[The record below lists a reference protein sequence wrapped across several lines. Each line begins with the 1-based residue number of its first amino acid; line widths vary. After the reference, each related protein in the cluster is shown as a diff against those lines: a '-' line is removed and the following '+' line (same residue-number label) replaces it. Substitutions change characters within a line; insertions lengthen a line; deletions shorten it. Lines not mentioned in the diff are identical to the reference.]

1 LIAPSNVLII
11 DDDPAMR
18 DGCLQTLSSRE
29 CRVSLAENGED
40 GLACLQCEPFDVVLL
55 DLRMPHIQ
63 GLDALERIRLIDPEV
78 AVIIITGFATVE
90 SAVKAMK
97 RGAFDFI
104 PKPFTPAMLRTV
116 VGRALEQ
123 QRSAGSARNDI
134 DEVGDIPGVGTLIG
148 ETPVMKRL
156 RRMIRRIGSSG
167 STVLITGE
175 SGTGKE
181 LVARAL
187 HHHSPRAQAPF
198 VAVDCGCL
206 VESLA
211 EARLFGHVRGAFTG
225 ADCTRPGMFEQAD
238 RGTILLDEVSN
249 MSGAVQHKLLRVL
262 QEFEITPVGSTQP
275 IGVDVRVI
283 AATNADLGVRVKQ
296 GSFRQ
301 DLYYRLNVIPLRLPP
316 LRERKEDIPLL
327 AEHFFHRF
335 NRKRRN
341 RQLKNITSGAI
352 CLLEERDWPGNV
364 RELENVIERA
374 AVLCDG
380 DKLTEQDFADH
391 LAEPTEEALRAGSRN
406 LPLREAERDHIREV
420 LASHNFNLARTARA
434 LQIDRK
440 TLRNKARKYGLLD
453 ERPRSHS

>member
-1 LIAPSNVLII
+1 MI

-18 DGCLQTLSSRE
+18 DGCLQTLSSQE
-29 CRVSLAENGED
+29 CRVSLAENGEE
-40 GLACLQCEPFDVVLL
+40 GLAHLQCEPFDVVLL
-55 DLRMPHIQ
+55 DLRMPGIQ
-63 GLDALERIRLIDPEV
+63 GLEALGRIRLIDPEV

-90 SAVKAMK
+90 TAVKAMK
-97 RGAFDFI
+97 GGAFDFI
-104 PKPFTPAMLRTV
+104 PKPFTPAMLRSV
-116 VGRALEQ
+116 VGRALEH
-123 QRSAGSARNDI
+123 QRSAGAARD
-134 DEVGDIPGVGTLIG
+134 DADAVGDIPGVGTLIG

-156 RRMIRRIGSSG
+156 GKMIRRIGSSG

-187 HHHSPRAQAPF
+187 HHHSPRAKAPF
-198 VAVDCGCL
+198 IAVDCGCL

-211 EARLFGHVRGAFTG
+211 EARLFGHVKGAFTG
-225 ADCTRPGMFEQAD
+225 ADCTRPGMFEQAE
-238 RGTILLDEVSN
+238 RGTIFLDEVSN
-249 MSGAVQHKLLRVL
+249 MSGGVQHKLLRVL

-283 AATNADLGVRVKQ
+283 AATNADLGMRVKQ

-301 DLYYRLNVIPLRLPP
+301 DLYYRLSVIPLRLPP
-316 LRERKEDIPLL
+316 LRERKEDVPLL
-327 AEHFFHRF
+327 AEHFFHRL
-335 NRKRRN
+335 NRTRRN

-352 CLLEERDWPGNV
+352 RLLEQHDWPGNV

-374 AVLCDG
+374 AVLCDSEE
-380 DKLTEQDFADH
+380 LAEQDFAAH
-391 LAEPTEEALRAGSRN
+391 LAAPIEETSRSGGRN
-406 LPLREAERDHIREV
+406 QPLREAEKDHIREV
-420 LASHNFNLARTARA
+420 LASHNFNLARTAKA

-453 ERPRSHS
+453 ERPRNRHS